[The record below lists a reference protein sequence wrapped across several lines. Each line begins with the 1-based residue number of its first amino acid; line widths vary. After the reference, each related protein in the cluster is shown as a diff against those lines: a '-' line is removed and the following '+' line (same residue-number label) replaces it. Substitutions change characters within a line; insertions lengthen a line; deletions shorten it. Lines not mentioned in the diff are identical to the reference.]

1 MLTLT
6 QMVNWICDKTGQN
19 EPEEAAAAKR
29 FLQHRLR
36 MIWKVASWY
45 DALAEATLPLDPTT
59 DLLYARGL
67 VPVPEVFERLLG
79 VRTAERALVGEGLQ
93 LRYRLD
99 VDTFEREGEAMI
111 NTELGGAVAV
121 MPMPFYI
128 RLFGNSSGTDA
139 GQLVSVRYIDVMGA
153 RREES
158 WLIQA
163 SQSWTSEF
171 PATRIESVTKPATFD
186 PVSVSVLVN
195 PADRV
200 GKSTYGGQPFPLVVG
215 LDVNPLHVRVRDLA
229 PTTTE
234 APKSLW
240 LRLGERP
247 QASLTLR
254 MLGKVTCPLWG
265 DNETSPLRGADDSL
279 LAFALGDMEQR
290 QRQFGRAREYFAEA
304 STMLDLLKR
313 EESDETTQIQ
323 RITPTPDGGGNFN
336 YW

>member
-6 QMVNWICDKTGQN
+6 QMVEWVCDKTGQT

-29 FLQHRLR
+29 FLRHRLR

-79 VRTAERALVGEGLQ
+79 VRTAERALVGESLQ

-128 RLFGNSSGTDA
+128 RLFGNTSGTDA

-163 SQSWTSEF
+163 SQSWTSGF
-171 PATRIESVTKPATFD
+171 AATRIESVTKPATFD
-186 PVSVSVLVN
+186 PVQICVLIQQ
-195 PADRV
+195 ADRV
-200 GKSTYGGQPFPLVVG
+200 GKSTYGGHPIPATPDPAPVLM
-215 LDVNPLHVRVRDLA
+215 RELA
-229 PTTTE
+229 PTVTE

-247 QASLTLR
+247 QAPLTLR

-265 DNETSPLRGADDSL
+265 DDETSPLRGADDSL

-304 STMLDLLKR
+304 STMLDVLKR